1 MIHPN
6 QHEAAR
12 QITVALMNA
21 AKEGKKT
28 HHVVVYAP
36 TQSGKTGIE
45 LAVIK
50 ELMHRDANCTPRNP
64 FGFGETFCVLFEP
77 PDNDL
82 RRQFNNDLI
91 EEFDSSHC
99 KYVVET
105 DQPNDYC
112 FSSMTASRL
121 ARRVKLK
128 IGVSGANLIVMLDEA
143 HIGTGE
149 KQQLDKSLKDVSEI
163 VSKVSSIKNA
173 MGEGRQVEH
182 LFLVWISATPWPYV
196 EYFAQNNIDYTPVQ
210 LAVGVNYVGSD
221 SIWPDVYPCQ
231 TVQSL
236 ASEIVKETYSPGIAL
251 VRITNPKEQKA
262 FVNALN
268 AQAPNKFEII
278 HLDSRKENSQARAR
292 VESMLENCKRDSA
305 AIEGEKSVIIIAK
318 QMLGQGVRVGNT
330 ANHELR
336 VVCEY
341 STRSHILLLQGLFG
355 RMTGYD
361 KRIESIKFL
370 LGVPPKESAEEIVS
384 GTRECIL
391 QQLENPFVAHAD
403 MYGIR
408 LGASKTAKS
417 YAATYP
423 LVLDSELAQK
433 FGSTVNEMIASA
445 EAGDQAKLQD
455 AWVQTLYLKNVPPE
469 IVEDCKKHFQSRK
482 FKFKKLA
489 ERYDREQTL
498 SAPRVHGVEGDQAR
512 AAKDLTLAVPVLPVL
527 EEVLVSPRKHG
538 KGISDQ
544 HAVAQ
549 QAISASFE
557 EVYVVT
563 WWLSDE
569 IVRKFESLK
578 QRSPGLQNEKR
589 AGSHISLVS

>member
-6 QHEAAR
+6 QHDAAF
-12 QITVALMNA
+12 QIILALTNA
-21 AKEGKKT
+21 AKAGKKT

-50 ELMHRDANCTPRNP
+50 DLMHRDANCTPRNP

-77 PDNDL
+77 ADNDL
-82 RRQFNNDLI
+82 RKQFNCDLSST
-91 EEFDSSHC
+91 FGSSHC
-99 KYVVET
+99 RHVVET
-105 DQPNDYC
+105 ANRDDYC
-112 FSSMTASRL
+112 FSYKTAKHL
-121 ARRVKLK
+121 AKRVKLK
-128 IGVSGANLIVMLDEA
+128 IGAFKSSLIVMLDEA

-149 KQQLDKSLKDVSEI
+149 NQEVDHSLKQLREISEEI
-163 VSKVSSIKNA
+163 SHA
-173 MGEGRQVEH
+173 AGEVEH
-182 LFLVWISATPWPYV
+182 LFLVWISATPWPYM
-196 EYFAQNNIDYTPVQ
+196 EYFAESNIDYTPVQ
-210 LAVGVNYVGSD
+210 LAVGENYVGSD
-221 SIWPDVYPCQ
+221 SIWPGVYPCQ
-231 TVQSL
+231 TIQSL
-236 ASEIVKETYSPGIAL
+236 ANEIVAETAYSPGIAL

-262 FVNALN
+262 LVKALD

-278 HLDSRKENSQARAR
+278 HLDCSKASSQSRKR
-292 VESMLENCKRDSA
+292 VESMLKNCKRDSA

-318 QMLGQGVRVGNT
+318 QMLGQGVRVGNID
-330 ANHELR
+330 NHELR

-341 STRSHILLLQGLFG
+341 SPRSPILLLQGLFG
-355 RMTGYD
+355 RMTGYN
-361 KRIESIKFL
+361 KRIASIKFL
-370 LGVPPKESAEEIVS
+370 LGVPQKQSAEESVS
-384 GTRECIL
+384 ATRECIL
-391 QQLENPFVAHAD
+391 QQLENPLVTHPD
-403 MYGIR
+403 MCGIR
-408 LGASKTAKS
+408 LDPTKSAKS

-445 EAGDQAKLQD
+445 EAGDQTKLQD
-455 AWVQTLYLKNVPPE
+455 AWVQTLYLKNVPPD

-549 QAISASFE
+549 QAISASLE

-569 IVRKFESLK
+569 IVRKFEGLK